1 MQAATRRQHSHQRK
15 DQHRD
20 SLGVDA
26 GEFGGFRIAA
36 DGVDVAAK
44 PRPPGEER
52 HDEAGDQRDQ
62 HRNRVAGRNVQAA
75 FRHRDIVVGG
85 VFRRDTLGPG
95 IGVDDRSR
103 AKDDKAADDRDH
115 IFGPHRPLRKTK
127 SRPPL
132 TAGIEAEDDAGA
144 SERSQRPARRRP
156 DRAVRAPAHQ
166 REAVVERCDRLA
178 GRHPPSRAA
187 PEQLPAEGDD
197 EGGNAEIGDER
208 TVKGANRRAD
218 RQSNHDGDHP
228 DRRIVEAE
236 IDRQNMDLRDADDGR
251 DEADDRSDRKVDMA
265 HHDDEHHA
273 RRHDGDR
280 GRLDAQIPKVARRE
294 EEALAGLD
302 QRIDVEP
309 DPDQRQRADHADHA
323 GVDLGGP
330 EQPPNGGL
338 VRSRAGRARRCR
350 GHAPSRSSALRR
362 RNVSGRRAIEKPR
375 RLANG
380 AAIFCFTPLEYGQ
393 LTCRRRPI
401 RASRRRRPRPW

>member
-1 MQAATRRQHSHQRK
+1 MPTAPTSTTPTTICWKAEFEAEQHHAGLQRLDDQRADQRAINRADAAGERGAADHRRGDHIELVELPEHVGRRVEPRRIDAGRDSRQHSHQGK

-26 GEFGGFRIAA
+26 GELGGFRIAA

-52 HDEAGDQRDQ
+52 HDQAGDQRDQ

-103 AKDDKAADDRDH
+103 AKNDKAADDRDH

-144 SERSQRPARRRP
+144 SERGQRPARRRP

-178 GRHPPSRAA
+178 GRHPPRRAA

-197 EGGNAEIGDER
+197 EGRNADIGDER

-218 RQSNHDGDHP
+218 RQSNHDGDYP

-236 IDRQNMDLRDADDGR
+236 IDRQNMDLRHADDGR

-280 GRLDAQIPKVARRE
+280 
-294 EEALAGLD
+294 
-302 QRIDVEP
+302 
-309 DPDQRQRADHADHA
+309 
-323 GVDLGGP
+323 
-330 EQPPNGGL
+330 
-338 VRSRAGRARRCR
+338 
-350 GHAPSRSSALRR
+350 
-362 RNVSGRRAIEKPR
+362 
-375 RLANG
+375 
-380 AAIFCFTPLEYGQ
+380 
-393 LTCRRRPI
+393 
-401 RASRRRRPRPW
+401 